1 MPAQDLT
8 LERMQ
13 TIMRLNNW
21 QDDPLSGGD
30 PGEQLSGSHMSLELL
45 QMWRLTHPRLP
56 SAV

>member
-1 MPAQDLT
+1 
-8 LERMQ
+8 MQ